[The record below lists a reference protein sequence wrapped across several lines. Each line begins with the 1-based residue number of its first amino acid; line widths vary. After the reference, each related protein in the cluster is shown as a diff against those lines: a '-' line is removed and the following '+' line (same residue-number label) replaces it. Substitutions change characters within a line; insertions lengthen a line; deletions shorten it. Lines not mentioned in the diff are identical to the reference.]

1 MNKRLEERKRPSAW
15 IRVLAHRGE
24 RISWGLLWVSGVL
37 LLGLGVAVYDGASS
51 DYWAALAFFLGG
63 LFLLAA
69 WVVFFE
75 RRLRLED
82 LAEVM
87 AEMQL
92 VGDGRVS
99 RPIKEV
105 QGTECFGLMRE
116 MNSLAKSI
124 ENRCPLGEFS
134 WLRQMPET
142 FAHDVRTP
150 LSAVI
155 GYADLLKD
163 EEGLSES
170 NQEVAQA
177 IVRSG
182 ERLLEEL
189 NELAE
194 YGRLSRLVDGSG
206 DERSSVAELVF
217 KAYEA
222 VEDVMEC
229 RGLELFVE
237 TIGPVPQEVMLNK
250 ETVLLIL
257 TSLFRNSTRWTR
269 SGGLRVYIE
278 FNREAGSE
286 TGELVF
292 QIEDTGLPLSDEE
305 RSRLFQKEDG
315 RRDFCT
321 NATLSLDLCMRL
333 SKRVGGD
340 LADCSLA
347 HGGSCLSLLLPA
359 HRYGTEVIPNP
370 ISSGGLLRK
379 TVMVV
384 TCNPLCDALL
394 SEYLLKF
401 GMERVE
407 KEGVLPDFIIWD
419 KGSRGAKD
427 EEARIRACLARRPDT
442 SLLIL
447 MNGRSE
453 EPWIE
458 SAEEPTILYKPL
470 FKHEL
475 TTALNSL
482 IKRS

>member
-1 MNKRLEERKRPSAW
+1 MKKQLTERKRPHSW
-15 IRVLAHRGE
+15 VRIWAHRGE
-24 RISWGLLWVSGVL
+24 RVCWVLLGVSGVFL
-37 LLGLGVAVYDGASS
+37 WGQGVLCYDGASG
-51 DYWAALAFFLGG
+51 DYRAVSAFILGG
-63 LFLLAA
+63 LFLAA
-69 WVVFFE
+69 ACVILFE
-75 RRLRLED
+75 RRLRLDD

-87 AEMQL
+87 SEMQL

-99 RPIKEV
+99 RPIEEV
-105 QGTECFGLMRE
+105 EGTECVGLVRE
-116 MNSLAKSI
+116 MNTLAKSI

-134 WLRQMPET
+134 WLRQMPEA

-170 NQEVAQA
+170 NQELAQA

-189 NELAE
+189 NELTE
-194 YGRLSRLVDGSG
+194 YGRLSRLCEGSVE
-206 DERSSVAELVF
+206 ERSSVAELVF

-222 VEDVMEC
+222 VEEVMEC

-237 TIGPVPQEVMLNK
+237 SIGPVPQEVMLER

-269 SGGLRVYIE
+269 SGGIRVYIE
-278 FNREAGSE
+278 FSREDGSE
-286 TGELVF
+286 TGELLF
-292 QIEDTGLPLSDEE
+292 QIEDTGLPLSEEE
-305 RSRLFQKEDG
+305 RLRLFQKEDG

-321 NATLSLDLCMRL
+321 NATLALDLCMRL
-333 SKRVGGD
+333 AKRVGGD

-347 HGGSCLSLLLPA
+347 QGGSCLSLLLPA
-359 HRYGTEVIPNP
+359 RRYGTEVIPNP

-379 TVMVV
+379 TVLVV
-384 TCNPLCDALL
+384 TRNTLCGALL
-394 SEYLLKF
+394 GEYALKF

-407 KEGVLPDFIIWD
+407 KEGALPDFIIWD
-419 KGSRGAKD
+419 KAGRGSEE
-427 EEARIRACLARRPDT
+427 EEARIRSCLARRPDT
-442 SLLIL
+442 RLLIL
-447 MNGRSE
+447 MNGHDE
-453 EPWIE
+453 EPLME
-458 SAEEPTILYKPL
+458 CAQEPAILHKPL

-475 TTALNSL
+475 TAVLNSL
-482 IKRS
+482 INLA